1 MVYNHFIFTDPT
13 GREQERSEIKGRPL
27 PTGGKAPLFLVAL
40 FAILSI
46 GARTMSHQADTLKS
60 IFFALG
66 ANTAI
71 AVAKFAAA
79 LFTGSGAMMA
89 EAIHSLADT
98 GNQLLLLLGIK
109 LAKKPPSPDFP
120 LGHGKEVYFW
130 SFIVSLMLF
139 SMGGLFSIY
148 EGIHKLHDPEP
159 LHAPFVAL
167 AVLVFSMVAEG
178 VSLWGCMREVN
189 KERGNSSIVHW
200 FRQTRK
206 SELLV
211 VFGEDSAALLGLSF
225 ATLAVL
231 ASMMTGNPMYDAMGS
246 ICIGILLVIIAVFVG
261 IEVKSLLVG
270 QGVEPETRAA
280 MIEFLNN
287 RSEVDTVLNL
297 LTLQLGDDVMVAVK
311 ARMNPAE
318 TCNGFVENI
327 NRCEVAFRKEFPQIL
342 WLFFEPDNK
351 K

>member
-1 MVYNHFIFTDPT
+1 
-13 GREQERSEIKGRPL
+13 
-27 PTGGKAPLFLVAL
+27 
-40 FAILSI
+40 
-46 GARTMSHQADTLKS
+46 MSHETNSLKS

-66 ANTAI
+66 ANLAI
-71 AVAKFAAA
+71 AIAKFVAA

-130 SFIVSLMLF
+130 SFIVALMLF

-159 LHAPFVAL
+159 LRSPLIAL

-178 VSLWGCMREVN
+178 LSLWGCMREVN
-189 KERGNSSIVHW
+189 KERGRAGILRW

-231 ASMMTGNPMYDAMGS
+231 ASMMTGNPMYDAIGS
-246 ICIGILLVIIAVFVG
+246 IVIGTLLVIIAVFIG

-270 QGVEPETRAA
+270 QGVDPRIRAE
-280 MIEFLNN
+280 MLEFLGN
-287 RSEVDTVLNL
+287 RAEVAGVLNL
-297 LTLQLGDDVMVAVK
+297 LTLQLGEDVMVAVK
-311 ARMNPAE
+311 AHMHPAD
-318 TCNGFVENI
+318 TCDGFVENI
-327 NRCEVAFRKEFPQIL
+327 NRCEAAFKKEFPQIL

>member
-1 MVYNHFIFTDPT
+1 
-13 GREQERSEIKGRPL
+13 
-27 PTGGKAPLFLVAL
+27 
-40 FAILSI
+40 
-46 GARTMSHQADTLKS
+46 MSHEANSLKS
-60 IFFALG
+60 IFFALA
-66 ANTAI
+66 ANLAI
-71 AVAKFAAA
+71 AIAKFAAA

-109 LAKKPPSPDFP
+109 LAKRPPSPDFP

-130 SFIVSLMLF
+130 SFIVALMLF

-167 AVLVFSMVAEG
+167 AVLVFSMAAEG
-178 VSLWGCMREVN
+178 LSLWGCMREVN
-189 KERGNSSIVHW
+189 KERGRVGILRW

-211 VFGEDSAALLGLSF
+211 VFGEDSAALLGLGF

-231 ASMMTGNPMYDAMGS
+231 ASMMTGNPMYDALGS
-246 ICIGILLVIIAVFVG
+246 IVIGVLLVIIAIFIG

-270 QGVEPETRAA
+270 QGVDPSIRAE
-280 MIEFLNN
+280 MIDFLNN
-287 RSEVDTVLNL
+287 RAEVAGVLNL
-297 LTLQLGDDVMVAVK
+297 LTLQLGEDVMVAVK
-311 ARMNPAE
+311 ARMHPAD
-318 TCNGFVENI
+318 TCDGFVENI
-327 NRCEVAFRKEFPQIL
+327 NRCEAAFREAFPQIL

>member
-1 MVYNHFIFTDPT
+1 
-13 GREQERSEIKGRPL
+13 
-27 PTGGKAPLFLVAL
+27 
-40 FAILSI
+40 
-46 GARTMSHQADTLKS
+46 MSHNANSLKS

-66 ANTAI
+66 ANAAI
-71 AVAKFAAA
+71 AVAKFFAA
-79 LFTGSGAMMA
+79 LYTGSGAMMA

-98 GNQLLLLLGIK
+98 GNQLLLLLGIRM
-109 LAKKPPSPDFP
+109 AKKPPSPDFP

-130 SFIVSLMLF
+130 SFIVALMLF

-159 LHAPFVAL
+159 LNAPLVAL
-167 AVLVFSMVAEG
+167 AVLLFSMAAEG

-189 KERGNSSIVHW
+189 KERQGMGIRQW
-200 FRQTRK
+200 FRETRK

-225 ATLAVL
+225 ATLAVV
-231 ASMMTGNPMYDAMGS
+231 ATMVTGNPTYDALGS
-246 ICIGILLVIIAVFVG
+246 IGIGVLLVAIALFIG

-270 QGVEPETRAA
+270 QGVDPTVRKE
-280 MIEFLNN
+280 MMDFLCDQP
-287 RSEVDTVLNL
+287 EVDTVFNL
-297 LTLQLGDDVMVAVK
+297 LTLQLGEDVMVAVK
-311 ARMNPAE
+311 AKMEPAE
-318 TCNGFVENI
+318 SCDAFVENI
-327 NRCEVAFRKEFPQIL
+327 NRCESALREQFPQIL